1 MKMNYFLRTVITIA
15 LPSIGCSSTT
25 DLTCT
30 PGMVDNRIPFWVLVQ
45 CISGQASK
53 LNVSIYKFSNS

>member
-1 MKMNYFLRTVITIA
+1 MDMNYFLKTIITIV

-30 PGMVDNRIPFWVLVQ
+30 PGIVDNIQ
-45 CISGQASK
+45 CISGEASK
-53 LNVSIYKFSNS
+53 LNVSIYTFSKSYMFT